1 MRMHRKNGLAR
12 SPEADRGRTQAGAA
26 GGAAGDA
33 LGDTRERCAA
43 ANRTCGRGERG
54 NGRLGTLV
62 WVVLLAAFAYVCTQ
76 VVPVLY
82 AEYQFQDAMQTTA
95 RFATINRQS
104 PEQIRKA
111 LVVEAKSKDIPVE
124 PENIHVTSEAG
135 NVKINAAYS
144 VTVDLRVY
152 QLTLNLH
159 PSASNNAL

>member
-1 MRMHRKNGLAR
+1 MRMHGTIDLPR
-12 SPEADRGRTQAGAA
+12 STEAERGGTRACAT
-26 GGAAGDA
+26 GDA
-33 LGDTRERCAA
+33 PVDTLEGRAA
-43 ANRTCGRGERG
+43 TNRICRRGERG
-54 NGRLGTLV
+54 GGRLSTLI

-104 PEQIRKA
+104 PEQIRKS
-111 LVVEAKSKDIPVE
+111 LLVEAKSKDIPVE

-135 NVKINAAYS
+135 NVKINAEYS